1 MINIELDTMRAVRS
15 AALHSTRVCWDDV
28 RNNAAIAAM
37 QSLIANSGTVS
48 NQSAPIGKIAVRY
61 ADELVKE
68 LKNINND

>member
-1 MINIELDTMRAVRS
+1 MINIELDTMRAVKN
-15 AALHSTRVCWDDV
+15 AALHSTKVCWDDV

-37 QSLIANSGTVS
+37 QSLIANNGTVS
-48 NQSAPIGKIAVRY
+48 NQSALICKIAVRY

>member
-48 NQSAPIGKIAVRY
+48 NQSDPICKIAVRY

-68 LKNINND
+68 LKNINDD